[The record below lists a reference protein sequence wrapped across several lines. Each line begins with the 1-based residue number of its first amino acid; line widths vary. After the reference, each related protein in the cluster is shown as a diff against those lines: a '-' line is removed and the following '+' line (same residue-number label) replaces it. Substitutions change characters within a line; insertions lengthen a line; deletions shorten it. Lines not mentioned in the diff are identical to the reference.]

1 MEVSTIKFFGKS
13 FLLGIIAE
21 LRKYKVSDFLG
32 SFCSEF
38 IYPSLIRTLPE
49 NGMKYFKTSICI
61 TIAKCCPVI
70 ITNSGKSWE
79 IVMNRKVQKKLQN

>member
-32 SFCSEF
+32 SFCLEF
-38 IYPSLIRTLPE
+38 IYPSLIRTRNEIWNEIFQDINLY
-49 NGMKYFKTSICI
+49 NHRKMLHCNYH
-61 TIAKCCPVI
+61 
-70 ITNSGKSWE
+70 NSGK
-79 IVMNRKVQKKLQN
+79 